1 MLLFSLLYDIFL
13 SHEVTKKDEVA
24 FKVERNQNG
33 LTIAD
38 VAQEARCSVATA
50 SRVLSGSKYPVSAT
64 MRKRVMEAAAKLG
77 YSDNLKKRML
87 VTDQNPFLGVI
98 VPTFQNPSYLQFLT
112 GIEQAAN
119 REGHSTF
126 IMNSHRDPNIERQH
140 INSLIQK
147 KIGSLLLMSVDESC
161 ETLRHYLDLGGVAC
175 VFEANFPDIPDVLN
189 AKENRFEAGRIATEH
204 LLSQGHRSIAFLT
217 TPLKHFQSRRL
228 TLDGCRFAIENH
240 ALPFS
245 FANIFMA
252 SEESDSNESMYELD
266 VGYAMAEK
274 ILQHSNR
281 YTGVVCQND
290 MLAYGLISGLK
301 AAGAHVPNNI
311 SVVGIDNIHFNNITF
326 PRLTT
331 VDTHADMLA
340 QRAAQLLIRMGDHF
354 DTNRAPLAMKPD
366 LVVRESVRRMG

>member
-1 MLLFSLLYDIFL
+1 M
-13 SHEVTKKDEVA
+13 
-24 FKVERNQNG
+24 ERNVNG

-38 VAQEARCSVATA
+38 VAKEADCSVATA

-64 MRKRVMEAAAKLG
+64 MRTRVLEAATKLG

-98 VPTFQNPSYLQFLT
+98 IPTFQNPRYLQFVN

-126 IMNSHRDPNIERQH
+126 IMNSHRNPTIERKL

-147 KIGSLLLMSVDESC
+147 KIGSLLLMSVDESS
-161 ETLRHYLDLGGVAC
+161 ESLRHYLDLGGFAC
-175 VFEANFPDIPDVLN
+175 VFESNFPDLPDVLN
-189 AKENRFEAGRIATEH
+189 AKENRFKAGRLATEH
-204 LLSQGHRSIAFLT
+204 LLSQGHQSIAFLT

-245 FANIFMA
+245 FQNIFMA
-252 SEESDSNESMYELD
+252 SEESDSNDGMYELE

-274 ILQHSNR
+274 ILQHPNH

-301 AAGAHVPNNI
+301 AAGAHVPDNV
-311 SVVGIDNIHFNNITF
+311 SVVGIDNIYFDNISF

-331 VDTHADMLA
+331 VDTFASMLA
-340 QRAAQLLIRMGDHF
+340 QRAALQIIRMDAH
-354 DTNRAPLAMKPD
+354 TSRLKTPLSMKPE
-366 LVVRESVRRMG
+366 LIVRESVRAFT

>member
-1 MLLFSLLYDIFL
+1 MEKNINEL
-13 SHEVTKKDEVA
+13 T
-24 FKVERNQNG
+24 NG

-38 VAQEARCSVATA
+38 VANEACCSVATA
-50 SRVLSGSKYPVSAT
+50 SRVLSGSKYPVSTA
-64 MRKRVMEAAAKLG
+64 MRTRVLDAAAKLG

-87 VTDQNPFLGVI
+87 ATDQNPFLGVI
-98 VPTFQNPSYLQFLT
+98 IPTFQNPRYLQFIN

-126 IMNSHRDPNIERQH
+126 IMNSHRNPVLERQL

-147 KIGSLLLMSVDESC
+147 KIGALLLMSVDESS
-161 ETLRHYLDLGGVAC
+161 ESLRHYLDLGGFAC
-175 VFEANFPDIPDVLN
+175 VFESNFPDLPNVLN

-204 LLSQGHRSIAFLT
+204 LLSQGHHSIAFLT

-228 TLDGCRFAIENH
+228 TLDGCRFAIEKH

-245 FANIFMA
+245 FQNIFMA
-252 SEESDSNESMYELD
+252 SEESDSKDSMYELE
-266 VGYAMAEK
+266 VGYSMAEK
-274 ILQHSNR
+274 ILQHPNR
-281 YTGVVCQND
+281 YTGIVCQND

-311 SVVGIDNIHFNNITF
+311 SVVGIDNIHFDNISF

-331 VDTHADMLA
+331 VDTLAGMLA
-340 QRAAQLLIRMGDHF
+340 QRATQFMIRMDDYV
-354 DTNRAPLAMKPD
+354 DTNLVPLSMKPE
-366 LVVRESVRRMG
+366 LIVRESVRAIG